1 MQGHAAHRRRE
12 KQIER
17 GVQAVR
23 SGMTYRAA
31 AIKYHIPK
39 STIWNR
45 MKCSL
50 DSSDK
55 KVGTASSNEE
65 EARIVEVLLL

>member
-1 MQGHAAHRRRE
+1 MRVQVTPSRNDAGHTAHRRRE

-23 SGMTYRAA
+23 SGMAYRAA
-31 AIKYHIPK
+31 ANKYHVAK

-45 MKCSL
+45 MKRSH
-50 DSSDK
+50 DFSDK
-55 KVGTASSNEE
+55 KSWNCF
-65 EARIVEVLLL
+65 I